1 MSIFDRPLP
10 EPDFIERDAAKIT
23 REQIAYYEQL
33 TGKKLYPA
41 QVERLQINNAA
52 YRESLLREAV
62 QDAAKQ
68 NLLRYARYPILDMHG
83 ERVGVIRLDARPAIT
98 TVRVTFKTA
107 PTSAVVI
114 PSDTLF
120 LAGQVSFAPASAITV
135 ATGAKSIDIDVI
147 CSEAGKVGNGFTAG
161 QISGLAAP
169 IGGLDVASV
178 SNLTVTSAGAEAE
191 DDDHLRER
199 IALAPQAF
207 SNAGSEGAYK
217 FWAMTAHQDII
228 DVAVR
233 GPELNMNGGQLIST
247 NDVPIGCVYLYPL
260 TKNGLPTPAIRALVA
275 QACNQ
280 SKVRPIT
287 DYVQVF
293 DPIVYDYRIV
303 ARLTPYKATDLP
315 LVESTAEL
323 AAVEYARATSAQLG
337 VDVVRV
343 QIEKALQTYGVKDVE
358 LQLPTTNGVIEP
370 HGWARCVLIDVS
382 LKNAEDV

>member
-1 MSIFDRPLP
+1 MSILNRPLP
-10 EPDFIERDAAKIT
+10 EPSFIERDPEKVT
-23 REQIAYYEQL
+23 REMVAQYETL

-41 QVERLQINNAA
+41 QVERLQINAAA
-52 YRESLLREAV
+52 YRESLMREAI
-62 QDAAKQ
+62 QDAGKQ
-68 NLLRYARYPILDMHG
+68 GLLRYARYPILDMHG
-83 ERVGVIRLDARPAIT
+83 ERVGVVRLDAQPART
-98 TVRVTFKTA
+98 TVRLTFKTA
-107 PTSAVVI
+107 PTSAIVI
-114 PSDTLF
+114 PVDTLF
-120 LAGQVSFAPASAITV
+120 LAGQVSFAPVTAVTV
-135 ATGAKSIDIDVI
+135 AAGKTSIDIDVV
-147 CSEAGKVGNGFTAG
+147 CSEAGMVGNGFTVG
-161 QISGLAAP
+161 QISALSAP
-169 IGGLDVASV
+169 IDGLDVASV
-178 SNLTVTSAGAEAE
+178 SNLTATSAGAEAE

-207 SNAGSEGAYK
+207 SNAGSDGAYK
-217 FWAMTAHQDII
+217 YWAMTAHQDII

-233 GPELNMNGGQLIST
+233 GPELNMSGGKLISS
-247 NDVPIGCVYLYPL
+247 NDVPLGCVYLYPL
-260 TKNGLPTPAIRALVA
+260 TKNGLPTAAIRALVA
-275 QACNQ
+275 QTCNK

-293 DPIVYDYRIV
+293 DPVAYDYRIV

-323 AAVEYARATSAQLG
+323 AAVEYARATSATLG

-358 LQLPTTNGVIEP
+358 LQMPTANGVIEP